1 MKRLLIAAI
10 ALGVLPPAP
19 SSCRSPLAALENC
32 FVVTATADARNRDIS
47 IERAE
52 NRLHHYISRNLR
64 SLTGKTVSP
73 VTTNCI
79 RNACKSQAIVC
90 HH

>member
-1 MKRLLIAAI
+1 MKRLLIAGI
-10 ALGVLPPAP
+10 ALAVLAGAVIVPQPA
-19 SSCRSPLAALENC
+19 RALENC
-32 FVVTATADARNRDIS
+32 SVVTATADARNRNIS

-52 NRLHHYISRNLR
+52 NRLHHYIARNLR

>member
-1 MKRLLIAAI
+1 MRKLLIAGI
-10 ALGVLPPAP
+10 ALGVLA
-19 SSCRSPLAALENC
+19 SAASVSQPVGAVENC

-52 NRLHHYISRNLR
+52 NRLHHYIARNLR
-64 SLTGKTVSP
+64 SLTGNSP

-90 HH
+90 HN

>member
-1 MKRLLIAAI
+1 MKSLLIAGI
-10 ALGVLPPAP
+10 ALAAAGAVIVPQQAG
-19 SSCRSPLAALENC
+19 ALENC
-32 FVVTATADARNRDIS
+32 FVVTATADARNRDVS

-52 NRLHHYISRNLR
+52 NRLHHYIARNLR